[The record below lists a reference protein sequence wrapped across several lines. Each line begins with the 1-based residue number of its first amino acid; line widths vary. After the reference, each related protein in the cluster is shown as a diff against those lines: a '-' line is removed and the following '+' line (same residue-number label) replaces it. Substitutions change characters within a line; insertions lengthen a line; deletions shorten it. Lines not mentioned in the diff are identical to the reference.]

1 MPASPDVD
9 VHFVDHRLSTGQ
21 LTATTLTRRKRI
33 SDMTTRNTPSN
44 KIGAAVAIAAV
55 MGSTLAA
62 APLPALAQSKGLSGL
77 FGCEG
82 SGKKQEGGALL
93 GAAAGALLGNKVSK
107 NNKTLGTL
115 VGAAAGAAA
124 GGYIGC
130 RMQSTDA
137 ALAEQA
143 TKKALETG
151 VAQTW
156 TNSRTGNSGRINVV
170 SSSYGPPIDGRNIR
184 YASGVQSLPSFE
196 AAGGAYVANSTA
208 NLRAGPSTKAKVV
221 GKVASGESFDAL
233 GVAPT
238 GGWVLV
244 GRNGLGVGYA
254 AASLVRPYGQTVASC
269 RVIDASVAGGGQGA
283 SSQRYSACKDERG
296 EWQVTQA

>member
-1 MPASPDVD
+1 
-9 VHFVDHRLSTGQ
+9 
-21 LTATTLTRRKRI
+21 
-33 SDMTTRNTPSN
+33 MTTRKTATALAL
-44 KIGAAVAIAAV
+44 AALTV
-55 MGSTLAA
+55 SSLAA
-62 APLPALAQSKGLSGL
+62 APAPALAQSRGLGGL
-77 FGCEG
+77 FACEG
-82 SGKKQEGGALL
+82 SGGKQEGGALI
-93 GAAAGALLGNKVSK
+93 GAAAGALLGNKVGGK
-107 NNKTLGTL
+107 NKTLGTL

-156 TNSRTGNSGRINVV
+156 SNSRTGNSGRISVV
-170 SSSYGPPIDGRNIR
+170 SSSYGPPIDGRSIR
-184 YASGVQSLPSFE
+184 YASGVQSLPSYE
-196 AAGGAYVANSTA
+196 AAGGAYVASSTA
-208 NLRAGPSTKAKVV
+208 NLRGGPSTKTKVV
-221 GKVASGESFDAL
+221 GKVAAGESFDAL

-244 GRNGLGVGYA
+244 GRGGYAVGYA
-254 AASLVRPYGQTVASC
+254 AASLVRPTGQQVASC
-269 RVIDASVAGGGQGA
+269 RVIDASVAGGGHGT
-283 SSQRYSACKDERG
+283 SSQRYSACKDNRG

>member
-1 MPASPDVD
+1 
-9 VHFVDHRLSTGQ
+9 
-21 LTATTLTRRKRI
+21 
-33 SDMTTRNTPSN
+33 MTTN
-44 KIGAAVAIAAV
+44 KISTVLALVATVGGLAVAPA
-55 MGSTLAA
+55 
-62 APLPALAQSKGLSGL
+62 PALAQSRGLGGL
-77 FGCEG
+77 FACEG
-82 SGKKQEGGALL
+82 SGGKQEGGALI

-107 NNKTLGTL
+107 KNKTLGTL

-156 TNSRTGNSGRINVV
+156 SNSRTGNSGRIAVV
-170 SSSYGPPIDGRNIR
+170 SSSYGPPIDGRSLR
-184 YASGVQSLPSFE
+184 YAPGVQSLPSFA
-196 AAGGAYVANSTA
+196 AAGSAYVVNSSA

-221 GKVASGESFDAL
+221 GKLAAGESFDAL

-238 GGWVLV
+238 GGWILA
-244 GRNGLGVGYA
+244 GRNGEAIGYA
-254 AASLVRPYGQTVASC
+254 AASLARPMGAQVASC
-269 RVIDASVAGGGQGA
+269 RVIDATVSGGGQGA
-283 SSQRYSACKDERG
+283 SSQRYSACKDNRG

>member
-1 MPASPDVD
+1 
-9 VHFVDHRLSTGQ
+9 
-21 LTATTLTRRKRI
+21 
-33 SDMTTRNTPSN
+33 MTTR
-44 KIGAAVAIAAV
+44 KISTALALAATV
-55 MGSTLAA
+55 GGLAA
-62 APLPALAQSKGLSGL
+62 APAPALAQSRGLGGL
-77 FGCEG
+77 FACEG
-82 SGKKQEGGALL
+82 SGKKQEGGALI
-93 GAAAGALLGNKVSK
+93 GAAAGALLGRNLAK
-107 NNKTLGTL
+107 NEKTLGTL

-156 TNSRTGNSGRINVV
+156 TNKRTGNSGRIAVV
-170 SSSYGPPIDGRNIR
+170 SSSYGPPIDGRNVR
-184 YASGVQSLPSFE
+184 YASGVQSLPSYE

-208 NLRAGPSTKAKVV
+208 NLRAGPSTRTAVV
-221 GKVASGESFDAL
+221 GKVGAGESFDAL
-233 GVAPT
+233 GLAPA

-254 AASLVRPYGQTVASC
+254 SASLVRPYGQQVASC
-269 RVIDASVAGGGQGA
+269 RVIDASVSGGGQRA
-283 SSQRYSACKDERG
+283 TSQRYSACRDDRG

>member
-1 MPASPDVD
+1 
-9 VHFVDHRLSTGQ
+9 
-21 LTATTLTRRKRI
+21 
-33 SDMTTRNTPSN
+33 MTTR
-44 KIGAAVAIAAV
+44 KISAALAIAATV
-55 MGSTLAA
+55 GSLAA
-62 APLPALAQSKGLSGL
+62 APAPALAQSRGLGGL
-77 FGCEG
+77 FACEG
-82 SGKKQEGGALL
+82 SGGKQEGGALI

-107 NNKTLGTL
+107 KNKTIGTL

-137 ALAEQA
+137 NMAEQA

-156 TNSRTGNSGRINVV
+156 SNSRTGNSGRISVV
-170 SSSYGPPIDGRNIR
+170 SSSYGPPVDGRSIR

-196 AAGGAYVANSTA
+196 AAGGAYVASSNA
-208 NLRAGPSTKAKVV
+208 NLRGGPSTKTKVV
-221 GKVASGESFDAL
+221 GKVAAGETFDVL

-244 GRNGLGVGYA
+244 GRSGYGVGYA
-254 AASLVRPYGQTVASC
+254 ASSLVRLTGQQVASC
-269 RVIDASVAGGGQGA
+269 RVIDASVAGGGQGT
-283 SSQRYSACKDERG
+283 SSQRYSACKDNRG

>member
-1 MPASPDVD
+1 
-9 VHFVDHRLSTGQ
+9 
-21 LTATTLTRRKRI
+21 
-33 SDMTTRNTPSN
+33 MTTN
-44 KIGAAVAIAAV
+44 KISTVLALAATVAGLAVAPA
-55 MGSTLAA
+55 
-62 APLPALAQSKGLSGL
+62 PALAQSRGLGGL
-77 FGCEG
+77 FACEG
-82 SGKKQEGGALL
+82 SGGKQEGGALI

-107 NNKTLGTL
+107 KNKTLGTL

-156 TNSRTGNSGRINVV
+156 SNSRTGNSGRINVV

-184 YASGVQSLPSFE
+184 YASGVQSLPSYE

-208 NLRAGPSTKAKVV
+208 NLRGGPSTKAKVV
-221 GKVASGESFDAL
+221 GKVAAGESFDAL
-233 GVAPT
+233 GVVPT

-244 GRNGLGVGYA
+244 GRGGLGVGYA
-254 AASLVRPYGQTVASC
+254 AASLVRPYGQQQVASC
-269 RVIDASVAGGGQGA
+269 RVIDASVSGGGQGA
-283 SSQRYSACKDERG
+283 SSQRYSACKDNRG

>member
-1 MPASPDVD
+1 
-9 VHFVDHRLSTGQ
+9 
-21 LTATTLTRRKRI
+21 
-33 SDMTTRNTPSN
+33 MTTRQIS
-44 KIGAAVAIAAV
+44 AALALVATV
-55 MGSTLAA
+55 GSLAA
-62 APLPALAQSKGLSGL
+62 APAPALAQSRGLGGL
-77 FGCEG
+77 FACEG
-82 SGKKQEGGALL
+82 SGGKQEGGALI

-107 NNKTLGTL
+107 KNKTIGTL

-137 ALAEQA
+137 NMAEQA

-156 TNSRTGNSGRINVV
+156 SNSRTGNSGRISVV
-170 SSSYGPPIDGRNIR
+170 SSSYGPPVDGRSIR
-184 YASGVQSLPSFE
+184 YASGVQSLPSYE
-196 AAGGAYVANSTA
+196 AAGGAYVASSTA
-208 NLRAGPSTKAKVV
+208 NLRGGPSTKTKVV
-221 GKVASGESFDAL
+221 GKVAAGESFDAL
-233 GVAPT
+233 GVVPT

-244 GRNGLGVGYA
+244 GRGGYAVGYA
-254 AASLVRPYGQTVASC
+254 AASLVRSTGQQVASC

-283 SSQRYSACKDERG
+283 SSQRYSACKDNRG

>member
-1 MPASPDVD
+1 
-9 VHFVDHRLSTGQ
+9 
-21 LTATTLTRRKRI
+21 
-33 SDMTTRNTPSN
+33 MTTR
-44 KIGAAVAIAAV
+44 KISTVLALVATV
-55 MGSTLAA
+55 GGLAA
-62 APLPALAQSKGLSGL
+62 APAPALAQSRGLGGL
-77 FGCEG
+77 FACEG
-82 SGKKQEGGALL
+82 SGGKQEGGALI

-107 NNKTLGTL
+107 KNKTIGTL

-156 TNSRTGNSGRINVV
+156 SNSRTGNSGRINVV
-170 SSSYGPPIDGRNIR
+170 SSSYGPPIDGRSLR
-184 YASGVQSLPSFE
+184 YAQGVQSLPSYE
-196 AAGGAYVANSTA
+196 ASGGAYVANSTA
-208 NLRAGPSTKAKVV
+208 NLRAGPSTSTKVV
-221 GKVASGESFDAL
+221 GKVTAGETFDVL

-238 GGWVLV
+238 GTWVLV
-244 GRNGLGVGYA
+244 GRSGFGVGYA
-254 AASLVRPYGQTVASC
+254 AASLVRPTGQMVASC

-283 SSQRYSACKDERG
+283 SSQRYSACKDSRG

>member
-1 MPASPDVD
+1 
-9 VHFVDHRLSTGQ
+9 
-21 LTATTLTRRKRI
+21 
-33 SDMTTRNTPSN
+33 MTTRKMFT
-44 KIGAAVAIAAV
+44 ALAIAATASSLV
-55 MGSTLAA
+55 A
-62 APLPALAQSKGLSGL
+62 APAPALAQSRGLGGL
-77 FGCEG
+77 FACEG
-82 SGKKQEGGALL
+82 SGGKQEGGALI

-107 NNKTLGTL
+107 KNKTIGTL

-137 ALAEQA
+137 NMAEQA

-156 TNSRTGNSGRINVV
+156 SNSRTGNSGRIDVV

-184 YASGVQSLPSFE
+184 YASGVQSLPSYE
-196 AAGGAYVANSTA
+196 ASAGAYTANSTA
-208 NLRAGPSTKAKVV
+208 NLRAGPSTGTKVV
-221 GKVASGESFDAL
+221 GKVAAGETFDVL

-238 GGWVLV
+238 GTWVLV
-244 GRNGLGVGYA
+244 GRSGYGVGYA
-254 AASLVRPYGQTVASC
+254 AASLVRPTGNQVASC
-269 RVIDASVAGGGQGA
+269 RVISASVAGGGQGT
-283 SSQRYSACKDERG
+283 SSQRYSACKDSRG

>member
-1 MPASPDVD
+1 
-9 VHFVDHRLSTGQ
+9 
-21 LTATTLTRRKRI
+21 
-33 SDMTTRNTPSN
+33 MTTSKASLN
-44 KIGAAVAIAAV
+44 KTGAALALAAV
-55 MGSTLAA
+55 MGSSLVAV
-62 APLPALAQSKGLSGL
+62 PVPALAQSKGLSGL
-77 FGCEG
+77 FACEG
-82 SGKKQEGGALL
+82 SGGKQEGGALI

-107 NNKTLGTL
+107 KNKTLGTL

-156 TNSRTGNSGRINVV
+156 SNSRTGNSGRINVV
-170 SSSYGPPIDGRNIR
+170 SSSYGPPIDGRNLR
-184 YASGVQSLPSFE
+184 YGAGVQSLSSYE
-196 AAGGAYVANSTA
+196 AAGGAYVANSTT
-208 NLRAGPSTKAKVV
+208 NLRGGPSTKAKVV
-221 GKVASGESFDAL
+221 GKLAAGESFDAL
-233 GVAPT
+233 GVVPT

-244 GRNGLGVGYA
+244 GRNGVGVGYA

-283 SSQRYSACKDERG
+283 SNQRYSACKDNRG
-296 EWQVTQA
+296 EWQLTQA